1 MQTNKF
7 PQTLFQVWLWETTCD
22 LKTVTKLK
30 TVLQWSHISHNTQTL
45 RLMSSDYNW
54 NTGVLGTHGSATAK
68 YHDCIRTNVG
78 QRSIVFPCGHTPNL
92 QSQPSFWHLH
102 TCRVLWLQNLCVH
115 TNTWQNTQ
123 LLLWLFCYIR
133 CLQHHILPWWHT
145 DSRAVLLKVPKS
157 NTWVKCIVF
166 RSKNIFT

>member
-1 MQTNKF
+1 MPGLTSPHANYKF

-30 TVLQWSHISHNTQTL
+30 TVLQWSQISHNTQTL

-54 NTGVLGTHGSATAK
+54 NTWVLRTHGSATAK

-102 TCRVLWLQNLCVH
+102 TCRVLWLQNLCTHKHLAKYSTASVVV
-115 TNTWQNTQ
+115 
-123 LLLWLFCYIR
+123 LLHQVSPTPHFALMT
-133 CLQHHILPWWHT
+133 HT

-157 NTWVKCIVF
+157 NT
-166 RSKNIFT
+166 